1 MPRTSAQARA
11 LSGFAAKNSAN
22 FGTSHS
28 PRFPEPP
35 NNSVLCAPPYKLSV
49 VPAVD
54 KVPVVSSRDNEVAVA
69 AATDRTGS
77 EMAFTGLTPFTPTN
91 GSGPEFPTGSNVT
104 TTCGTAT

>member
-1 MPRTSAQARA
+1 
-11 LSGFAAKNSAN
+11 
-22 FGTSHS
+22 
-28 PRFPEPP
+28 
-35 NNSVLCAPPYKLSV
+35 
-49 VPAVD
+49 
-54 KVPVVSSRDNEVAVA
+54 VPVVSSRDNEVAVA